1 MKRLASVVLAAA
13 LLLACSACGSQKSK
27 NTDQNSEAGTGLFA
41 MDTYLNLTAYGEKAE
56 AALEQ
61 AQNRIRELES
71 LWSVTDEH
79 SEIYA
84 ANHSGGETVTVSED
98 TADLV
103 RYALGMAE
111 RTGGALEPTLY
122 PVLTAWGFTTD
133 SFQIPEQEGLDRLLE
148 KVDYTRVSM
157 QDAALTVPDGMQL
170 DLGAVGKGYA
180 ADETAAVLRENG
192 VESALLDFG
201 GNILTIGTKPDGSP
215 WRVGVRDPD
224 SEGNLGVLE
233 LNGQGVSVSGG
244 YEKYFIGED
253 GERYWHILDPA
264 TGSPARSGLV
274 QTAVVSDESKRCDAL
289 STALFVMG
297 LDRAVQYWREHQDFE
312 MVLLAEDRTIYVTEG
327 LSDAF
332 SLGTGQEGRE
342 VQVIRYEA

>member
-1 MKRLASVVLAAA
+1 MKRLITAALAA
-13 LLLACSACGSQKSK
+13 LLLLGCTACAGQPVKDS
-27 NTDQNSEAGTGLFA
+27 TPPPEATAGLFA
-41 MDTYLNLTAYGEKAE
+41 MDTYLNLTAYGEGAE

-61 AQNRIRELES
+61 AQARIRELEC
-71 LWSVTDEH
+71 LWSVTEEH

-84 ANHSGGETVTVSED
+84 ANHSGGNPVAVSGD
-98 TADLV
+98 TAGLV
-103 RYALGMAE
+103 RYALDMAE
-111 RTGGALEPTLY
+111 QTGGALEPTLY
-122 PVLTAWGFTTD
+122 PVLIAWGFTTD
-133 SFQIPEQEGLDRLLE
+133 RFQIPEQEELDRLLE
-148 KVDYTRVSM
+148 RVDYNRVSL
-157 QDAALTVPDGMQL
+157 QGAALTVPDGMQL

-180 ADETAAVLRENG
+180 ADETAAVLRENH

-224 SEGNLGVLE
+224 SEGNLGILE
-233 LNGQGVSVSGG
+233 IADQSVVVSGG
-244 YEKYFIGED
+244 YEKFFVGED

-264 TGSPARSGLV
+264 TGAPAGHGLV
-274 QTAVVSDESKRCDAL
+274 QTAIVSDESKRCDAL

-297 LDRAVQYWREHQDFE
+297 LDNAVQYWREHRDFE
-312 MVLLAEDRTIYVTEG
+312 MILLAEDRTIYVTEG

>member
-1 MKRLASVVLAAA
+1 MKRICAFLLLAA
-13 LLLACSACGSQKSK
+13 LLLSCTACGVQQTEKTTASK
-27 NTDQNSEAGTGLFA
+27 EASSGLFA
-41 MDTYLNLTAYGEKAE
+41 MDTYLNLTAYGSSAE

-61 AQNRIRELES
+61 AQERIRELEN

-84 ANHSGGETVTVSED
+84 ANHSGGETVTISED

-103 RYALGMAE
+103 RYALDMAE

-133 SFQIPEQEGLDRLLE
+133 SFRLPVREELDRLLE
-148 KVDYTRVSM
+148 TVDYTRISL
-157 QDAALTVPDGMQL
+157 QDTALTVPDGMQL

-192 VESALLDFG
+192 VKSALLDFG

-233 LNGQGVSVSGG
+233 LTGQGVSVSGG
-244 YEKYFIGED
+244 YEKYFVGED

-264 TGSPARSGLV
+264 TGAPAHSGLV

-297 LDRAVQYWREHQDFE
+297 LDQAVQYWREHQDFE
-312 MVLLAEDRTIYVTEG
+312 MVLLAEDRTLYITEG

-332 SLGTGQEGRE
+332 SLAAAQEGRE
-342 VQVIRYEA
+342 VRIVEREG